1 MYIYIYICIYRRR
14 PRGVSPAPLPFLQGL
29 GTWALA
35 FVADEMF
42 FGSFVRGSRRS
53 WLTGA
58 SNYSTSQVVKQPPA
72 NQPTNQRTA
81 SKIRQD
87 GSKIQP
93 KSSKLGPKIHQVG
106 AQNHPKSVP
115 EALLDGCG
123 RHVGPRWL
131 QEPRRAPKS
140 TENVP
145 KMVPTWRPKST
156 KNQFKSDLKCD

>member
-1 MYIYIYICIYRRR
+1 MLVYKYIYIYMYIRRLR
-14 PRGVSPAPLPFLQGL
+14 RSPAPPPFFRYGPLCMKPKGP
-29 GTWALA
+29 
-35 FVADEMF
+35 
-42 FGSFVRGSRRS
+42 S
-53 WLTGA
+53 
-58 SNYSTSQVVKQPPA
+58 SQA
-72 NQPTNQRTA
+72 ENQPTNQRTA

-131 QEPRRAPKS
+131 QEPRRARKS